1 MQELIKGVRK
11 LQQELIKG
19 VRNLLRLLDG
29 GKSHR
34 EIHRKMSTKYKP
46 QVKYTPPPQ
55 PDFEE
60 DYSIV
65 DIGTPSTPP
74 TTPAQE
80 GFILDI
86 RNAAEMEDYLGKLN
100 NLRGF
105 EDFKNNPLTSSVK
118 TRLERV
124 NRILSSLSAYNDFGD
139 EEFNFKLANKI
150 RSLAGHM
157 LDIYKDAKT
166 STELDE
172 NSRQQ
177 LMTLVEDYL
186 SGIGVTQKIFNVDDD
201 FKDWAILGMADS
213 QITISTKDRALAGKI
228 AAIEVQP
235 HVIVY
240 RNESNEPTQL
250 IFDGL
255 CRVYKFKED

>member
-1 MQELIKGVRK
+1 MQELIKW
-11 LQQELIKG
+11 
-19 VRNLLRLLDG
+19 VRNLLRRLGG

-46 QVKYTPPPQ
+46 Q

-65 DIGTPSTPP
+65 DIKTPSPPP
-74 TTPAQE
+74 TTPPPAQE

-86 RNAAEMEDYLGKLN
+86 SNAAEMEDYLGKLN

-105 EDFKNNPLTSSVK
+105 EDFKDNPLTSSVK

-201 FKDWAILGMADS
+201 FKDWAILGMSDS

-240 RNESNEPTQL
+240 RNEIDEPTQL
-250 IFDGL
+250 IFGGL

>member
-86 RNAAEMEDYLGKLN
+86 SNAAEMEDYLGKLN

-240 RNESNEPTQL
+240 RNEIDEPTQL
-250 IFDGL
+250 IFGGL